1 MNEIVQLKKVTKT
14 YDGIRNVL
22 DEVDLT
28 ICKGELVGI
37 LGESG
42 CGKSTLLNI
51 IGLIDN
57 YNSGEYF
64 FNGTPIARKDRTKIR
79 GLYMG
84 FVFQLYYLISGL
96 TVRQNLQVPFLYKA
110 NNAARRSYFE
120 IEKEILDLLGISN
133 LVTQKVD
140 CLSGG
145 EKQRVALARAMM
157 LKPLLLI
164 ADEPTGAL
172 DAANTSVVINALS
185 EYSKANSVV
194 LVTHNTA
201 LSTSVDRA
209 ITLSGGKL
217 FNA

>member
-1 MNEIVQLKKVTKT
+1 MNEIVELKKITKT

-28 ICKGELVGI
+28 IRKGELVGI

-57 YNSGEYF
+57 YNSGEYI
-64 FNGTPIARKDRTKIR
+64 FNGTPIARKDRTRIR

-84 FVFQLYYLISGL
+84 FVFQLYYLIPDL

-110 NNAARRSYFE
+110 NNVARRNYFE

-133 LVTQKVD
+133 LVAQKVD

-185 EYSKANSVV
+185 EYSKTHSVV
-194 LVTHNTA
+194 LVTHNVA

-217 FNA
+217 FDA